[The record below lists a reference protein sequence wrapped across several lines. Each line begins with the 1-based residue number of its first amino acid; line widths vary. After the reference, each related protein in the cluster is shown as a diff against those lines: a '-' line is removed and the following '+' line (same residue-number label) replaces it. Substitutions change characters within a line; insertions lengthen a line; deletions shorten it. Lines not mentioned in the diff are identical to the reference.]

1 MRFKGLDLNLL
12 VALDTLL
19 ELRSISRAAEKLH
32 LSQPAMSAALGR
44 LRDHLKDPVLVASGK
59 KMVPTPYALWLR
71 PMLGEILQRIDGMVS
86 ASAVF
91 DPATTQRRFRVGTS
105 DYLSTV
111 LFTRLMPALETT
123 APHIGLEIIQP
134 TDGIVTLLEQG
145 EIDLLLTPVHYVSP
159 NHPAELLFTERYV
172 VAGWSGNPAFAR
184 GITEEAFFASGH
196 IAVEIGRL
204 NRTSFAEA
212 TLHAMGKERRVEIV
226 VSSFSLVPEMLVNTR
241 RLAVMHERLARHFA
255 AQLPILFT
263 DMPFDFPV
271 MREMVQFHRSREA
284 DVGLR
289 WFIDQ
294 IRRAADLPLRPD
306 HLPDK

>member
-44 LRDHLKDPVLVASGK
+44 LREHLRDPVLVASGK
-59 KMVPTPYALWLR
+59 KMVPTPYALRMR
-71 PMLGEILQRIDGMVS
+71 PLLGEVLQQIDTMIS
-86 ASAVF
+86 ASAMF

-111 LFTRLMPALETT
+111 VFTRLMPALEMT

-134 TDGIVTLLEQG
+134 TDGIVELLEQG

-159 NHPAELLFTERYV
+159 NHPAELLFMERYV
-172 VAGWSGNPAFAR
+172 VAGWSGNPVFAQ
-184 GITEEAFFASGH
+184 GVTEEAFFAAGH

-204 NRTSFAEA
+204 SRTSFAEA
-212 TLHAMGKERRVEIV
+212 NLRSMGKERRVEIV
-226 VSSFSLVPEMLVNTR
+226 VSAFSLVPEMLVNTQ

-255 AQLPILFT
+255 AQLPIAFT
-263 DMPFDFPV
+263 DMPFEFPV
-271 MREMVQFHRSREA
+271 MREMLQFHRSREG

-289 WFIDQ
+289 WFIDK
-294 IRRAADLPLRPD
+294 IRTAAGP
-306 HLPDK
+306 